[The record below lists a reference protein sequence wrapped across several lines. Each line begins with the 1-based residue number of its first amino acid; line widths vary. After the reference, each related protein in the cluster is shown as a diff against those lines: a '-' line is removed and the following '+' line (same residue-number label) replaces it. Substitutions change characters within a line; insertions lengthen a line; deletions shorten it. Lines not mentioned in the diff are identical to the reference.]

1 MAEIGKLFT
10 NDLHPARHLE
20 VIDRAVKTLLKGG
33 VLLFPTET
41 VYGIGA
47 DIRSPEAVRRLSAI
61 KERPARQPLLIHC
74 NAIEQAASYIQRIP
88 DITWLLAKMYLPG
101 PLALILPSSSN
112 APDFVTGDS
121 GTVGIRVVNNP
132 VFFEIVSRLGAP
144 LAGTSANLHSQPAT
158 NDFSAI
164 SPEIISRVDF
174 AIDAGKTGSGNAST
188 ILDLTKHPPRLLRE
202 GDIKR
207 SELEQ
212 TLGLKLAP

>member
-1 MAEIGKLFT
+1 MAEIVKLPT
-10 NDLHPARHLE
+10 SDLYQTRYLE
-20 VIDRAVKTLLKGG
+20 LIDRAVQTLLKGG
-33 VLLFPTET
+33 VIIFPTET

-61 KERPARQPLLIHC
+61 KERSARQPLLIHC
-74 NAIEQAASYIQRIP
+74 GTFQQAALYVRGIP
-88 DITWLLAKMYLPG
+88 DVAWLLAKRFLPG
-101 PLALILPSSSN
+101 PVALILSPSSN

-144 LAGTSANLHSQPAT
+144 LAGTSANIHGQPAT
-158 NDFSAI
+158 NDFNAI
-164 SPEIISRVDF
+164 SPEIVARVDL
-174 AIDAGKTGSGNAST
+174 AIDAGKTGSGSAST
-188 ILDLTKHPPRLLRE
+188 IIDLTTHPPRLLRE

-207 SELEQ
+207 QELEQ